1 MNKYLEERINDK
13 LPLIKYSQFDKVPFI
28 EHGFTTRLGG
38 VSSGIYK
45 SLNLSFTRARG
56 KSIHSG

>member
-45 SLNLSFTRARG
+45 SLKRG
-56 KSIHSG
+56 